1 MCLVMAKNKDKEAPA
16 LMPEDQSFEVQPV
29 PAPEEAEFE
38 PEVAATPE
46 EKDPEVEA
54 EPVALPEEMDPP
66 EAVFQ
71 ETPVEASPESDP
83 VKGDGQPAEDP
94 KEDPPAPQPPAAYRL
109 RAQEAFKTSFRGVHL
124 SFKSGDLIEDHE
136 MGEFMLATGS
146 PVHWVEETASYIECP
161 KCKHSFIK
169 E

>member
-1 MCLVMAKNKDKEAPA
+1 MAKNKDKEAPA

-46 EKDPEVEA
+46 EKDPEVEP
-54 EPVALPEEMDPP
+54 EPAALPEEMDTP

-71 ETPVEASPESDP
+71 ETPVEVGPENEP
-83 VKGDGQPAEDP
+83 VKDQEPPVKDPEDE
-94 KEDPPAPQPPAAYRL
+94 EDPPPSALPMERL
-109 RAQEAFKTSFRGVHL
+109 RAAEAFKTSFRGVHL
-124 SFKSGDLIEDHE
+124 SFKSGDLIEDQE

-146 PVHWVEETASYIECP
+146 PVHWVKETANYIECP